1 MFPESCQWFF
11 AVAHIWGGVGEET
24 TAESKS
30 GVQSHREQSDG
41 DRAISEQLGG
51 RGGNQL
57 SGDQGE
63 LEATRR

>member
-1 MFPESCQWFF
+1 M
-11 AVAHIWGGVGEET
+11 GEET

-30 GVQSHREQSDG
+30 GVQSHRQLSDG
-41 DRAISEQLGG
+41 DRAISEQLEK